1 MSWATSSIST
11 AGLLH
16 IIYSSGG
23 RLSAA
28 GLPFRSFMFI

>member
-28 GLPFRSFMFI
+28 ACHFALPMFI